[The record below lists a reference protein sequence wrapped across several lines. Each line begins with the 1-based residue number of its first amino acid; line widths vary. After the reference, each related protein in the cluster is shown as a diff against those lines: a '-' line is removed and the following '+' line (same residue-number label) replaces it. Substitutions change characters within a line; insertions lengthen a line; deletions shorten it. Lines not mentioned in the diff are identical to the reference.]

1 MTKKKRKT
9 RAQRR
14 PRKYSPRR
22 FKLAIALL
30 GLLSAFLFAVAA
42 VFTYHTL
49 RFTALV
55 DAKLVGESNERPATV
70 YSRPFELRQ
79 GQRLSRDELVAIL
92 NDLGYRQQPSLGD
105 TSGTFALTD
114 GADTVHVRR
123 SGEFRAPVTVDFDR
137 LWVSSLQESRSGA
150 RLERIDFGRVP
161 VTTLFGAD
169 RTKRR
174 WVPLEEIPPHVSQA
188 ILATEDRRF
197 YSHTGFDPIGIAR
210 ALVTDLLSGELRQG
224 ASTITQQLVKNY
236 FLTPERT
243 WRRKVLEAYLAVLL
257 ESRASKDEILEL
269 YVNEVYL
276 GQRGSFGINGVEQA
290 AQIFFGKNVGN
301 LTIAQSALLAAIIR
315 APNASSPHRYPEQ
328 IRERRNV
335 VLRQMVDA
343 GFIDETSAEF
353 ESTRPLGLIEGT
365 VDRGEAP
372 YFVDALTRELTKDYE
387 ARNLQTRGLSV
398 FSTMDPYLQS
408 RAQQALVEGL
418 EEIRSKLPQ
427 GAESPQ
433 AALVALSPRTGDVL
447 AIVGAR
453 SYGTSQFNRAVDA
466 HRQPGSAFKP
476 FVYLAA
482 FENDSSLTPATTVVD
497 EPTTFRQAGKAW
509 TPQNYSRR
517 FEGRV
522 SYRRAL
528 ALSLNVATARIGQDV
543 GFDQVVALWKAMGM
557 SSELSPYP
565 SLVLG
570 AFEVT
575 PLELATAY
583 AVLANGGYR
592 IEPRFYTKLS
602 DASGATLGER
612 PVVSRPVASP
622 ESAYLVTDMMRSVL
636 TFGTAKE
643 IRARG
648 FTADAAGKT
657 GTTND
662 TRDAWFVGYTP
673 DALTVVWVGYDDN
686 RPLGLTGS
694 QAALPI
700 WTRVM
705 KAAVSGKE
713 KERFVPPDGIAF
725 VDVDPASNK
734 IAGANCPTRQRE
746 AFRRGTEPE
755 ERCPLH

>member
-1 MTKKKRKT
+1 M
-9 RAQRR
+9 
-14 PRKYSPRR
+14 
-22 FKLAIALL
+22 
-30 GLLSAFLFAVAA
+30 FLFAVAA
-42 VFTYHTL
+42 IFIYHTL

-55 DAKLVGESNERPATV
+55 DARLQGESTERPASI
-70 YSRPFELRQ
+70 YAKPFELRR
-79 GQRLSRDELVAIL
+79 GQRLSQDELISLL
-92 NDLGYRQQPSLGD
+92 NDLGYRQRATLDDEPA
-105 TSGTFALTD
+105 TFSVAE
-114 GADTVHVRR
+114 GGVHVHRR
-123 SGEFRAPVTVDFDR
+123 GEFRIPVAVEFVGM
-137 LWVSSLQESRSGA
+137 WVSTLRESRSGA
-150 RLERIDFGRVP
+150 SLDKIMFGRVP
-161 VTTLFGAD
+161 VTTLFDDD
-169 RTKRR
+169 RSKQR
-174 WVPLEEIPPHVSQA
+174 WVPLDEVPPHVRDA

-197 YSHTGFDPIGIAR
+197 YSHTGLDPVGIAR

-224 ASTITQQLVKNY
+224 ASTLTQQLVKNY

-243 WRRKVLEAYLAVLL
+243 WRRKILEAYLAVLL
-257 ESRASKDEILEL
+257 ETRASKNEILEL
-269 YVNEVYL
+269 YLNDVYL

-301 LTIAQSALLAAIIR
+301 ITVAEGAVLAAIIR
-315 APNASSPHRYPEQ
+315 APNASSPFRHPAQTRK
-328 IRERRNV
+328 RRNV
-335 VLRQMVDA
+335 VIRQMMDA
-343 GFIDETSAEF
+343 GFIDEASATYA
-353 ESTRPLGLIEGT
+353 SSRPLGLVLGE

-372 YFVDALTRELTKDYE
+372 YFVDALTRELLEEYD
-387 ARNLQTRGLSV
+387 ARNLQTRDFV
-398 FSTMDPYLQS
+398 VHSTMDRYLQN
-408 RAQQALVEGL
+408 RAQQAVVEGL
-418 EEIRSKLPQ
+418 EEIRGKIPD
-427 GAESPQ
+427 GAELPQ
-433 AALVALSPRTGDVL
+433 AALVALSPQTGDVL
-447 AIVGAR
+447 ALVGAK

-482 FENDSSLTPATTVVD
+482 FETKANVSPATMVVD
-497 EPTTFRQAGKAW
+497 EPTTFRQAGRPW

-528 ALSLNVATARIGQDV
+528 ALSLNVATARIGEDV
-543 GFDQVVALWKAMGM
+543 GFDKVVDIWKAMGM

-583 AVLANGGYR
+583 AVLANGGKR
-592 IEPRFYTKLS
+592 VEPRFYTTLQ
-602 DASGATLGER
+602 DAAGATIGER
-612 PVVSRPVASP
+612 PVISRPVASP

-648 FTADAAGKT
+648 FTAQAAGKT

-673 DALTVVWVGYDDN
+673 DVLAAVWVGYDDN
-686 RPLGLTGS
+686 RALGLTGS

-700 WTRVM
+700 WTRFM

-713 KERFVPPDGIAF
+713 KERFIAPEGITH
-725 VDVDPASNK
+725 VDIDPASNQR
-734 IAGANCPTRQRE
+734 AGPNCPKPRRE
-746 AFRRGTEPE
+746 AFRTGTEPRE
-755 ERCPLH
+755 SCTLH